1 MYRDISIH
9 IYGEAQPLE
18 REFLFLYAFSDIVYH
33 KSMNFLH
40 TFEPQP
46 VWLSLGPLTIRWYG
60 LFVVV
65 GILAALGVALFLA
78 RRRQI
83 NPDHIYDLAVGLVL
97 SGILGARL
105 YEVLFINLAYYW
117 HHPLSVF
124 KIWEGGLAIHGAIVG
139 GLIFLAWFCR
149 RKKISFWQLA
159 DLLAVVLPLGQA
171 IGRWGN
177 YFNQELFGWPTDSF
191 IGIYISSA
199 NRPWEFKAEKYFHPA
214 FLYESLLNLAL
225 FLILFF
231 LYRAKRIRDGWTVAL
246 YLVGYSIIRFLMEF
260 VRIDETPAW
269 WGLRLP
275 QWVSLLIVLAVGVG
289 LVYFYRKKEIR

>member
-1 MYRDISIH
+1 MAVFRAANYS
-9 IYGEAQPLE
+9 L
-18 REFLFLYAFSDIVYH
+18 
-33 KSMNFLH
+33 
-40 TFEPQP
+40 
-46 VWLSLGPLTIRWYG
+46 VWLVCCGRHFG
-60 LFVVV
+60 GAGGGAVF
-65 GILAALGVALFLA
+65 G

-105 YEVLFINLAYYW
+105 YEVLLINPGYYGRN
-117 HHPLSVF
+117 PAAII
-124 KIWEGGLAIHGAIVG
+124 KIWQGGLAIHGAIIG
-139 GLIFLAWFCR
+139 GLMFLLWFCR

-191 IGIYISSA
+191 LGIYISPA
-199 NRPWEFKAEKYFHPA
+199 NRPLAFKAEKYFQPT

-231 LYRAKRIRDGWTVAL
+231 LYRAGRIRQGWTVAF
-246 YLVGYSIIRFLMEF
+246 YLVGYSVIRFLMEF
-260 VRIDETPAW
+260 VRIDPTPDF

-275 QWVSLLIVLAVGVG
+275 QWVSLLVVLAVGG
-289 LVYFYRKKEIR
+289 GWFYFYRKKEKIF